1 MLTRVVRRRG
11 PGRKRRRPVCS
22 GIGDKRRMRRS
33 CYQSESECCP
43 SQHHPLGSNLCRD
56 DNLDLQTQPQG
67 EATIDDAWDQGSGT
81 MELTVHL
88 GVLTYA
94 TQ

>member
-1 MLTRVVRRRG
+1 MIVPAGCPAATAGAGDDDRATAWRRIMAAVTQLATPQGSFGRG
-11 PGRKRRRPVCS
+11 KGSSVGSSSARR
-22 GIGDKRRMRRS
+22 
-33 CYQSESECCP
+33 
-43 SQHHPLGSNLCRD
+43 
-56 DNLDLQTQPQG
+56 PQG

-81 MELTVHL
+81 MELTGHL